1 MNIHNDSARN
11 NKDKDTTRLDEAIRA
26 RQVRVIVESTNE
38 QLGILNIDEALSKA
52 RSLGLNLVEVQ
63 PGGEYPVCKIMDYG
77 KFKFEQS
84 KRKKDA
90 KKNSK
95 VVVLKELYV
104 HLSIAEHDYQVKLN
118 QTKKFLSKGFK
129 VKLVV
134 KLLGREAN
142 RSEHAIALLYRFD
155 SDLGGD
161 LQVKKDISPKID
173 GQNPKYTNAIV
184 IFAPKKEGY
193 PAVKDEM
200 LEKSMENIDD
210 GDISDDHVE

>member
-1 MNIHNDSARN
+1 MQI
-11 NKDKDTTRLDEAIRA
+11 
-26 RQVRVIVESTNE
+26 
-38 QLGILNIDEALSKA
+38 
-52 RSLGLNLVEVQ
+52 
-63 PGGEYPVCKIMDYG
+63 
-77 KFKFEQS
+77 
-84 KRKKDA
+84 
-90 KKNSK
+90 
-95 VVVLKELYV
+95 
-104 HLSIAEHDYQVKLN
+104 N

-142 RSEHAIALLYRFD
+142 RSEHAITLLYRFD

-161 LQVKKDISPKID
+161 LQVKKDIFPKID

-210 GDISDDHVE
+210 GDISDDNSE